1 MKVQFMLGSEDTV
14 NIVGDEPNKEI
25 NVIERV
31 EGQYEGDC
39 FSYEI
44 LECDVNKLSNI
55 ILTSADEYGVKFKAS
70 GLLKTKG
77 TGDNYIY
84 TVMTW
89 EPLN

>member
-1 MKVQFMLGSEDTV
+1 MKIQFMLGSEDTV

-31 EGQYEGDC
+31 EGQCEGDC

-55 ILTSADEYGVKFKAS
+55 ILTSSDEYGVKFKAS

-84 TVMTW
+84 TVLTW

>member
-1 MKVQFMLGSEDTV
+1 MLGSEDTV

>member
-25 NVIERV
+25 NVVERV

>member
-1 MKVQFMLGSEDTV
+1 MLGSEDTV

-25 NVIERV
+25 NVVERV
-31 EGQYEGDC
+31 EGQYEGNYYC
-39 FSYEI
+39 YEI
-44 LECDVNKLSNI
+44 LECDVNKLSNL
-55 ILTSADEYGVKFKAS
+55 ILTSSDEYGVKFKAS

-84 TVMTW
+84 TVSTW

>member
-1 MKVQFMLGSEDTV
+1 MKIQFMLEAGDTV

-25 NVIERV
+25 NVIKRV
-31 EGQYEGDC
+31 EGQYEGNYY
-39 FSYEI
+39 SYEI

-55 ILTSADEYGVKFKAS
+55 ILTSSDEYGVKFKAS

-77 TGDNYIY
+77 TDDNYIY
-84 TVMTW
+84 SVLTW

>member
-1 MKVQFMLGSEDTV
+1 MKIQFMLGSEDTV

-25 NVIERV
+25 NVIKRI
-31 EGQYEGDC
+31 EGQYEGNYY
-39 FSYEI
+39 FYEI
-44 LECDVNKLSNI
+44 LECDVNKLSNL
-55 ILTSADEYGVKFKAS
+55 ILTSFDEYGVKFKAS

-84 TVMTW
+84 TVSTW

>member
-44 LECDVNKLSNI
+44 LECDVNKLSNL
-55 ILTSADEYGVKFKAS
+55 ILTSSDEYGVKFKAS

-84 TVMTW
+84 TVLTW
-89 EPLN
+89 VPLN